1 MGRWCL
7 WTRWRRLCWGLRRM
21 CWMLLWL
28 RRRIC
33 RLRLRER
40 RRGRGRDCRCCRGGR
55 LRSAGWRI
63 VWRWRFRGR
72 FGLGGCGSLRRCAG
86 ICPRRGV
93 SLRPLSVYAVYSR
106 LLTLSSTISLFFFS
120 ISCLRAASGDAA
132 AELSPPSAGFS
143 SGFWASVDC
152 HRRERYCDAVDCDAR
167 IELVLS
173 DEYGDEGI
181 CWIRDDC
188 LIA

>member
-1 MGRWCL
+1 LFGV
-7 WTRWRRLCWGLRRM
+7 
-21 CWMLLWL
+21 
-28 RRRIC
+28 
-33 RLRLRER
+33 
-40 RRGRGRDCRCCRGGR
+40 GGF
-55 LRSAGWRI
+55 AGGS
-63 VWRWRFRGR
+63 VLEVAVVCDAAQVFVLDAVSV
-72 FGLGGCGSLRRCAG
+72 FG
-86 ICPRRGV
+86 PM
-93 SLRPLSVYAVYSR
+93 SVYAVYSR

-143 SGFWASVDC
+143 SDFWASVDC
-152 HRRERYCDAVDCDAR
+152 HRRERYCDAVGCDAR

-181 CWIRDDC
+181 CGIRDDC